1 MLKNLVSLGGEREI
15 YIEAWAIWLIPL
27 IGSFIAYGIAK
38 RKKLYA
44 GYFSL
49 GISIMCFF
57 LSLKILY
64 DTITSPLSLPYQD
77 TVNLFYGFGVSY
89 LEFGILIDEF
99 NILIIFFLAFISIVI
114 FIYSLE
120 YMREEI
126 DLGRYWFWKNFSLG
140 SMFLL
145 VLSNN
150 FIEML
155 IAFLMLSLCSW
166 GLISFW
172 YKKPDPSVVPDFDT
186 EGKYNKHCGTKA
198 LITIFIAGC
207 FMEVAIILL
216 EFATMKCFGH
226 PTLNFLTLS
235 KDNCWVTKLLNTGIL
250 PLFSILIISSS
261 LAISAQFPFHDW
273 FPESTAGPI
282 TASALINSATTINV
296 GVYILG
302 RLFLINYDLY
312 SLSAASGLSLIFEI
326 AIVCGL
332 ITIILTGAY
341 GIVAKDLKRI
351 LAFSTSNQLGYIFF
365 IFGIAGLY
373 LNYSA
378 FIAGVLYMLTHS
390 IFKSLL
396 FLSSGSIIH
405 STGIKN
411 VYEMGSLRK
420 YMKKTY
426 VLMMI
431 GAFSIVGIPPLA
443 GYLSIQLIVN
453 EIFIVPAW
461 ITILFIGTF
470 LLTNLYI
477 FRMIGLIFF
486 GTESEKIKKIKVMEK
501 IHKPTSIMTVPLII
515 LATLSFGLIF
525 FYPTII
531 NFISRSILL
540 DISFD
545 KLFYFLSNTFLSIG
559 TYIIVALLIIG
570 LLISY
575 PLYFTRKISTHTIT
589 SKYLIKD
596 IHKLLKKRVIF
607 NPLYYSFYKGIFKL
621 GNATKNFHLSL
632 DKLYHGVGQ
641 RITKLGNATKN
652 FHQSIDKFYRRLAYG
667 VKKSGNN
674 IRKFHTGK
682 INLNLLYY
690 VISIFLSLIIIYALV
705 RLT

>member
-1 MLKNLVSLGGEREI
+1 
-15 YIEAWAIWLIPL
+15 
-27 IGSFIAYGIAK
+27 
-38 RKKLYA
+38 
-44 GYFSL
+44 
-49 GISIMCFF
+49 MCFL

-64 DTITSPLSLPYQD
+64 DMISFPLSLPHQD
-77 TVNLFYGFGVSY
+77 TFNLFYGFGVAY
-89 LEFGILIDEF
+89 VEFGILIDEF
-99 NILIIFFLAFISIVI
+99 SVFIIIIIAFISILI
-114 FIYSLE
+114 FVYSLG

-126 DLGRYWFWKNFSLG
+126 DLGRYWFWMNFSLG

-155 IAFLMLSLCSW
+155 LAFLMVSLCNW

-172 YKKPDPSVVPDFDT
+172 YKKTNPSPVPSFDT
-186 EGKYNKHCGTKA
+186 DGKYNRHCGTKA
-198 LITIFIAGC
+198 LITILIAGC

-216 EFATMKCFGH
+216 EFATMNSFGH

-235 KDNCWVTKLLNTGIL
+235 KDNCWVTKLLNAGIL

-273 FPESTAGPI
+273 LPESTVGPI
-282 TASALINSATTINV
+282 TASTLMHSATTINA

-312 SLSAASGLSLIFEI
+312 SLSAASELSLIFEI
-326 AIVCGL
+326 AIICGL
-332 ITIILTGAY
+332 ITIILTGVY
-341 GIVAKDLKRI
+341 GIVARDLEKI

-365 IFGIAGLY
+365 IFGVAGLY

-378 FIAGVLYMLTHS
+378 FVAGVLFILAHS

-396 FLSSGSIIH
+396 FLSSGLIIH

-426 VLMMI
+426 ILMMI
-431 GAFSIVGIPPLA
+431 GAFSIVGIPPLV
-443 GYLSIQLIVN
+443 GYFSIQLIVN
-453 EIFIVPAW
+453 EIFVLPAW
-461 ITILFIGTF
+461 ITILFIVTF

-486 GTESEKIKKIKVMEK
+486 GTESEKIKKIETMEK

-531 NFISRSILL
+531 NFISRSIPLE
-540 DISFD
+540 ISFD
-545 KLFYFLSNTFLSIG
+545 KLFYFLSNTWLSIG
-559 TYIIVALLIIG
+559 TYIIVILLITG
-570 LLISY
+570 LLITY
-575 PLYFTRKISTHTIT
+575 PFYFTRKISTRAIT

-596 IHKLLKKRVIF
+596 IHKLLNKRVIF
-607 NPLYYSFYKGIFKL
+607 NPLYYSFYQGIFKL
-621 GNATKNFHLSL
+621 GNATKNFHQSI
-632 DKLYHGVGQ
+632 DKLYHGIGQ

-652 FHQSIDKFYRRLAYG
+652 FHQSIDKFYCRLAYS
-667 VKKSGNN
+667 VRKSGDY

-690 VISIFLSLIIIYALV
+690 VISIFLSLVIIYALV
-705 RLT
+705 KLS